1 MFHRMV
7 HTLQEVNLGILDM
20 RDRDGILGLMEMVM
34 SKIHL
39 PMLEGYTNWGQ
50 LDSSPQ
56 GQKTKEQ
63 FMDHVDGY
71 VNYLKSKYVHV
82 SMPANL
88 VEMSLFSRIDSAL
101 RSIHQN

>member
-1 MFHRMV
+1 MV

-71 VNYLKSKYVHV
+71 VNYLKSKYV